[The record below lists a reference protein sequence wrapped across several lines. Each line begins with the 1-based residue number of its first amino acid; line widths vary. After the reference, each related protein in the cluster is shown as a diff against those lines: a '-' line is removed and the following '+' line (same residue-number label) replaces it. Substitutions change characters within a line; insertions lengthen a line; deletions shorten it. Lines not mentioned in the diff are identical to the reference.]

1 MHKPDLVVKI
11 NFMKNIIKN
20 ITKDFSLSTVAAGMI
35 AVLVGYAS
43 SAVIVF
49 QAGIAAGATPLEAS
63 AWLGILCVSMGALTV
78 ILSLKYRI
86 PVMYAW
92 STAGGALLIGSV
104 EGIPINETMGAF
116 VFSSF
121 LILICGVTGWFEK
134 VMNRIPVALA
144 SAMLAGVLLHFAL
157 DVFIAMKS
165 QMTLVFSMF
174 AVFVLGRRYFPRYN
188 VVVVLLVGMMV
199 AWLQN
204 LFHFQPMDF
213 SVMRPA
219 FVMPAFN
226 IATLFSIGIPLF
238 VVTMSSQNLTGISV
252 MKAHGYRPKVSTL
265 ISWSGFINLLVA
277 PFGGFTLNLSALT
290 AAICMGPESH
300 PNPDKRYTAAVTS
313 GFIYIVLGIYSGVI
327 VGIFT
332 AFPKELIMAIAGLA
346 LFGTITSSLVS
357 AVDKTHDR
365 EAAMITFFV
374 TASGVTLLGVGAAFW
389 GLVAGTLASFILNFK
404 TRS

>member
-1 MHKPDLVVKI
+1 MI
-11 NFMKNIIKN
+11 NNIKN
-20 ITKDFSLSTVAAGMI
+20 SEKDFSLSTVAAGMI

-49 QAGIAAGATPLEAS
+49 QAAIAAGATPLEAS

-78 ILSLKYRI
+78 FLSLKYRI

-92 STAGGALLIGSV
+92 STAGGALLIVSV
-104 EGIPINETMGAF
+104 QGIPLNEIMGAF
-116 VFSSF
+116 VFSSL
-121 LILICGVTGWFEK
+121 LILICGVTGLFEK

-188 VVVVLLVGMMV
+188 IVIVLFIGMMV
-199 AWLQN
+199 SWLQN
-204 LFHFQPMDF
+204 LFHFQPIDF
-213 SVMRPA
+213 SVMKPA

-226 IATLFSIGIPLF
+226 LATLFSIGIPLF

-252 MKAHGYRPKVSTL
+252 MKAYGYQPKVSTL
-265 ISWSGFINLLVA
+265 ISWSGLINLLIA

-313 GFIYIVLGIYSGVI
+313 GLIYMVLGIYSGVI

-346 LFGTITSSLVS
+346 LFGTITSSLVN
-357 AVDKTHDR
+357 ATEKTRDR

-389 GLVAGTLASFILNFK
+389 GLVAGTLASFLLNFK
-404 TRS
+404 TKH